1 MKKID
6 YFCLETSQMQQALLL
21 SLGSIACRRRDEM
34 AIKDLF
40 NPSFTAETIAT
51 VL

>member
-1 MKKID
+1 
-6 YFCLETSQMQQALLL
+6 MQQALLL
-21 SLGSIACRRRDEM
+21 SLRSIACGRKDEM

>member
-1 MKKID
+1 
-6 YFCLETSQMQQALLL
+6 MQQALLL
-21 SLGSIACRRRDEM
+21 SLGSIACRRKDEM